1 MQPRLGVIL
10 ALFVLASVIS
20 IPALDA
26 EADDTELFTYKSQL
40 DVNGRL
46 VYNEVA
52 NATTIDGESKT
63 FTVTFNIDRLFDD
76 TASAKAYANSTV
88 QDALAAEYLTNP
100 MVPYLWDYPV
110 KAVEVSSEIAIYEGK
125 EKKYIVESV
134 TFTLSVP
141 EGMTAEKMKKLNEA
155 LSKVNVTGNTDAEK
169 VISIMA
175 YLNGMYFQKD
185 EEGTV
190 SNIYNAVV
198 ELKTTSAGVSQA
210 FNQLCILNNIPAITV
225 AGDNVLA
232 TNESKSFWNYVY
244 LEGDIDGE
252 TKYSW
257 YIVDPTYATTTG
269 IAGYL
274 TEVVF
279 DNKAYSMSSA
289 HNRDLTLSSDNT
301 LDVPQLA
308 KNKYVQVGGPTFFE
322 KYGEML
328 VMAAIGALVIV
339 GMLYAVRTGVI

>member
-1 MQPRLGVIL
+1 MQSRLGVIL
-10 ALFVLASVIS
+10 ALFVLASALCL
-20 IPALDA
+20 PALDA
-26 EADDTELFTYKSQL
+26 EMEDTELFTYKSQL
-40 DVNGRL
+40 DTNGRF

-52 NATTIDGESKT
+52 NATSIDGETRT
-63 FTVTFNIDRLFDD
+63 FTVAFDDNRLFND
-76 TASAKAYANSTV
+76 TASAKAYADSTV

-110 KAVEVSSEIAIYEGK
+110 KAVEVDSEITLKEGD
-125 EKKYIVESV
+125 KKYIVKSV

-141 EGMTAEKMKKLNEA
+141 EGMTADKMKKLNEA
-155 LSKVNVTGNTDAEK
+155 LSNVTVTGNTDAEK
-169 VISIMA
+169 VVSIMA

-185 EEGTV
+185 EEGSI
-190 SNIYNAVV
+190 SNIYNAMVD
-198 ELKTTSAGVSQA
+198 LKTTSAGVSQA

-225 AGDNVLA
+225 AGYNVLA
-232 TNESKSFWNYVY
+232 TNETKSFWNYVY

-274 TEVVF
+274 TEVSF
-279 DNKAYSMSSA
+279 DNKVYSMSSA
-289 HNRDLTLSSDNT
+289 HNRDLTLSSANT

-308 KNKYVQVGGPTFFE
+308 KDKYVQVGGPTFFE
-322 KYGEML
+322 KYGETL
-328 VMAAIGALVIV
+328 VMAAIGAVVIV